1 MKVYMSVLTLVVGA
15 WFLQSFV
22 HPTLND
28 AASDIC
34 PVAPQELEDTT
45 IYENPASAAKFPG
58 GEEAQSKFIHKTIRY
73 PEMAIQMLEQG
84 KVYVEF
90 IVEKDGS
97 LTNFRIFTSVSP
109 SLDKE
114 SLRVAMLMPNWIP
127 AMNDGLVVRSKVVV
141 PMVFK
146 LG

>member
-1 MKVYMSVLTLVVGA
+1 MKVYMSILTLVVGA
-15 WFLQSFV
+15 LFLQSFV
-22 HPTLND
+22 SPKLKGAIYDN
-28 AASDIC
+28 C
-34 PVAPQELEDTT
+34 QGAPQESEDTT
-45 IYENPASAAKFPG
+45 IYENPTLAAKFTG
-58 GEEAQSKFIHKTIRY
+58 GEEAQRKFIHKTIRY
-73 PEMAIQMLEQG
+73 PEMAIQMGEQG

-127 AMNDGLVVRSKVVV
+127 AMNDGVVVRSKVVV

>member
-1 MKVYMSVLTLVVGA
+1 MKVSISILILA
-15 WFLQSFV
+15 FASLALQSFRSHSV
-22 HPTLND
+22 VVSNTSKQDSQPD
-28 AASDIC
+28 D
-34 PVAPQELEDTT
+34 EDTSV
-45 IYENPASAAKFPG
+45 YQNPTVLAKFKG
-58 GEEAQSKFIHKTIRY
+58 GEEEQRKFIHKTIRY
-73 PEMAIQMLEQG
+73 PEMAIQMGEQG

-109 SLDKE
+109 ALDKE

-127 AMNDGLVVRSKVVV
+127 AMNDGVVVRSKVVV

>member
-1 MKVYMSVLTLVVGA
+1 MKVYILVLTLTVGA
-15 WFLQSFV
+15 LFLQSFV
-22 HPTLND
+22 SPKLNGAIYD
-28 AASDIC
+28 NCQRAHQQS
-34 PVAPQELEDTT
+34 EDTT
-45 IYENPASAAKFPG
+45 IYENPTSVAKFVG
-58 GEEAQSKFIHKTIRY
+58 GEEAQRKFIHKTIRY
-73 PEMAIQMLEQG
+73 PEMAVQMGEQG

-109 SLDKE
+109 SLDQE

-127 AMNDGLVVRSKVVV
+127 AMNDGVVVRSKVVV